1 MPTYR
6 GCVRLL
12 GAVLRRWMRDVRDS
26 AQEEDL
32 AQLAEWLDMSLDDA
46 RQKVFELMTVET
58 RGRRPGGPGGRPR
71 LQNS

>member
-1 MPTYR
+1 
-6 GCVRLL
+6 
-12 GAVLRRWMRDVRDS
+12 MRDVRDS